1 MTNKAFMNSVKES
14 LYKTI
19 FPALVYCLSILFIS
33 SFAHALLYDFE
44 DEAQEKDWNITDGEG
59 GIRDGV
65 FELQGGA
72 EGQAIVGDANWT
84 DYTITCKVKFF
95 PECAGDTD
103 AGIMYRVKDALTHY
117 IYDFNLQQGF
127 IWAARINGDYIQLGA
142 GMTAPMA
149 LESDK
154 WYELKVEVKG
164 DDTIAYVDGEEKL
177 AFSHKQL
184 QADAKLDK
192 GAVGIRIWNSHA
204 MFDDF
209 DVNGPGI
216 QSSPVL
222 PAGKLA
228 ITWGCLRYNSMG
240 AWQEE

>member
-1 MTNKAFMNSVKES
+1 MKILS
-14 LYKTI
+14 LTI
-19 FPALVYCLSILFIS
+19 FLVFYLCILFLTPSIN
-33 SFAHALLYDFE
+33 ALLYDFN
-44 DEAQEKDWNITDGEG
+44 DKAQEKDWNITDGQG
-59 GIRDGV
+59 GIKDGV
-65 FELQGGA
+65 FELQTAGV
-72 EGQAIVGDANWT
+72 EGQAIMGDTNWT
-84 DYTITCKVKFF
+84 DYTITCKVRFF
-95 PECAGDTD
+95 PECVGDTD

-127 IWAARINGDYIQLGA
+127 IWAARINGNYIQLGA
-142 GMTAPMA
+142 GMIAPMA

-184 QADAKLDK
+184 QADARLDK

-209 DVNGPGI
+209 EINGPGI
-216 QSSPVL
+216 QSSPVS

-228 ITWGCLRYNSMG
+228 IAWGYLRCNSIG
-240 AWQEE
+240 AWYGK